1 MAAIKACGGFT
12 AGALK
17 TKAELT
23 RAGSAAPL
31 VLDLA
36 AIEQGNAPDPKLMP
50 GDKLWIPAS
59 PPTGDATSH

>member
-23 RAGSAAPL
+23 RAGRAAPL
-31 VLDLA
+31 VIDMA
-36 AIEQGNAPDPKLMP
+36 AIEQGNARDPELMP
-50 GDKLWIPAS
+50 GDKFWIPAP
-59 PPTGDATSH
+59 PPTGP